1 MTITHLFVP
10 RVDSI
15 SANMTD
21 PKSKTP
27 WKNGYWI
34 NERVNVMIF
43 IVNGEKM
50 DGKQL
55 VALDYPDIEE
65 GGWKCTIK
73 YGDFGPA
80 RKEIA
85 DAANCGE
92 EAKNNI
98 EIDFSGIYKA
108 WLPDGIDGYIQIFKF
123 YVFSPSAPGM
133 WDYGST
139 TLCSKS

>member
-1 MTITHLFVP
+1 MR
-10 RVDSI
+10 RVD
-15 SANMTD
+15 NMTD
-21 PKSKTP
+21 PKNKTP

-80 RKEIA
+80 KKEVA

-92 EAKNNI
+92 DTKNNI
-98 EIDFSGIYKA
+98 EIDFSGIYKSPGIVNETGTEIKTWGMTNSVETLR
-108 WLPDGIDGYIQIFKF
+108 WL
-123 YVFSPSAPGM
+123 SPEDVKKKREDRDDFNAPR
-133 WDYGST
+133 
-139 TLCSKS
+139 

>member
-1 MTITHLFVP
+1 MRSAPKT

-80 RKEIA
+80 KKEVA

-92 EAKNNI
+92 DTKNNI

-108 WLPDGIDGYIQIFKF
+108 WLPDGYRFLNF
-123 YVFSPSAPGM
+123 M
-133 WDYGST
+133 
-139 TLCSKS
+139 CSGLQA